1 MDKIIKLIEESDEIT
16 LKEVREE
23 VEEKKEELENKKR
36 KYKGHPI
43 ENTIAFKQENY
54 PWKILVLDEIYFE
67 EKDKYEYRFA
77 YWVVSDKK
85 LKEDKIRI
93 MYGQFAMLIPPEDF
107 KKLMEKA
114 NEINWKGPGLC
125 LETK

>member
-1 MDKIIKLIEESDEIT
+1 MANISELIEDSEVIT
-16 LKEVREE
+16 HEEVQEK
-23 VEEKKEELENKKR
+23 VEEKKVKLEKKKR
-36 KYKGHPI
+36 KYNGHPI
-43 ENTIAFKQENY
+43 KNTIAFKQENY

-85 LKEDKIRI
+85 LEKDKISI

-107 KKLMEKA
+107 KKLMERAK
-114 NEINWKGPGLC
+114 NTEWEGPGLR
-125 LETK
+125 